1 MPVFIDLT
9 YLSSESEDEED
20 TPLTPT
26 PRPYCDWGVCGDILE
41 QIGKHVVE
49 VRKARKRELCRIRPT
64 YDMNREFEAIVNV
77 LAKRN
82 KPLTLRNMRYKY
94 VRRDEKVRWSSLSR
108 YDWTWRTSL
117 EDRRKKIKQKEMM
130 NRER

>member
-1 MPVFIDLT
+1 MLCFDLM
-9 YLSSESEDEED
+9 
-20 TPLTPT
+20 
-26 PRPYCDWGVCGDILE
+26 E
-41 QIGKHVVE
+41 QIGKQVVE
-49 VRKARKRELCRIRPT
+49 VRETRERERCRIRALT
-64 YDMNREFEAIVNV
+64 LYLNREFEAIVNV

-94 VRRDEKVRWSSLSR
+94 VRRDEKVRWRTLSR

-130 NRER
+130 DRER